1 MSKPI
6 AAFET
11 EIEDDF
17 EEVALLPESDQPR
30 SSGKAAPSWK
40 SRLLGWLPSDGFTG
54 RDGFEKL
61 DQTDSASEV
70 SRQTGIARPCS
81 CGHLALHVTSPCL
94 PAWLC
99 SLLCKGHHCT
109 LDLLRTDCTKH
120 TSNQVLQPCMVCI
133 TQVLKRTRCMTPST

>member
-1 MSKPI
+1 MSKPV

-30 SSGKAAPSWK
+30 SSAKAAPSWK

-70 SRQTGIARPCS
+70 SRQTGIARSPC
-81 CGHLALHVTSPCL
+81 GRLALHITCPCL
-94 PAWLC
+94 RTLAMQ
-99 SLLCKGHHCT
+99 SLVRRTSLHIGLLLSNCT
-109 LDLLRTDCTKH
+109 QH
-120 TSNQVLQPCMVCI
+120 TIDQVLQSCI
-133 TQVLKRTRCMTPST
+133 ICNYTGFT